1 MPAHAPPLFSPT
13 TGPILPIAWPPMV
26 IMVTADPL
34 LPKLG
39 SPPRPPHAEAPPRRA
54 RTTLDPPS
62 CPPLSLFSDSL
73 SFGRAGRHHFG
84 STLRRL
90 R

>member
-34 LPKLG
+34 LPKLE
-39 SPPRPPHAEAPPRRA
+39 SPPAPPPRRSPSPAGENNA
-54 RTTLDPPS
+54 RSSLLPPS
-62 CPPLSLFSDSL
+62 VSLF
-73 SFGRAGRHHFG
+73 
-84 STLRRL
+84 
-90 R
+90 